1 MLFAARQP
9 FPPFGGNVSEAALE
23 ADSMHEAVIV
33 EAVRTPMGRRNG
45 KLRGYH
51 PVVLGSMVLKELI
64 ARAGVDPAQVEDV
77 VFGCV
82 MQTGE
87 QALNIG
93 RNAWLAAGFPVETPA
108 TTVDR
113 QCGSSQ
119 QAIHFAA
126 NLIQSG
132 VAEVTIA
139 GGVESMTRVPMGSTV
154 TQGPGIPFPPE
165 LTELYDLVPQGI
177 SAELMA
183 RKYGISRQ
191 AMDEFSVESHHRAHE
206 ASEKGYFASQLLP
219 VDISNGRP
227 EMFSQDEGIRANA
240 NYQAT
245 AALQPAFN
253 PEHSI
258 TAGNSSQIS
267 DGAAAVLLMSLEKA
281 KQLGIKPRAR
291 IRAQAVVGTDPVLML
306 EGPIPGT
313 AAVLK
318 KAGLEL
324 HSIDLFEVNE
334 AFASVVLAWQKE
346 TGADLKKTNV
356 NGGAIAVGH
365 PLGASGAILMNRLL
379 YELERRD
386 LRYGLETMCC
396 GGGLGTA
403 TIIDREVE

>member
-1 MLFAARQP
+1 MRE
-9 FPPFGGNVSEAALE
+9 V
-23 ADSMHEAVIV
+23 VIV
-33 EAVRTPMGRRNG
+33 EAVRAPIARGKSNG
-45 KLRGYH
+45 KLHEIH
-51 PVVLGSMVLKELI
+51 PVVLGSLVLKDVVR
-64 ARAGVDPAQVEDV
+64 RAGIEPDQVDDV

-82 MQTGE
+82 GQAGE
-87 QALNIG
+87 QSLNIA
-93 RNAWLAAGFPVETPA
+93 RNAWLTAGFPVTTPA

-132 VAEVTIA
+132 VCDITIA
-139 GGVESMTRVPMGSTV
+139 GGVESMSRVPMGSNAV
-154 TQGPGIPFPPE
+154 SPGTPFPPE
-165 LTELYDLVPQGI
+165 LMELYDLVPQGI

-191 AMDEFSVESHHRAHE
+191 AMDEFSVESHRRAHE
-206 ASEKGYFASQLLP
+206 ATEKGYFKSQIMP
-219 VDISNGRP
+219 VDISNGRT
-227 EMFSQDEGIRANA
+227 EIFDRDEGIRATA
-240 NYQAT
+240 TYEST

-281 KQLGIKPRAR
+281 KQLGLKPRAR

-318 KAGLEL
+318 RAGLDLE
-324 HSIDLFEVNE
+324 SIDLFEVNE

-346 TGADLKKTNV
+346 TGADLEKTNV

-403 TIIDREVE
+403 TIIDRVVE

>member
-1 MLFAARQP
+1 MRE
-9 FPPFGGNVSEAALE
+9 V
-23 ADSMHEAVIV
+23 VIV
-33 EAVRTPMGRRNG
+33 EAVRTPIGRRNG
-45 KLRGYH
+45 KLKDLH
-51 PVVLGSMVLKELI
+51 PVVLGSLVLKEI
-64 ARAGVDPAQVEDV
+64 IKRAGIKPESVDDV

-82 MQTGE
+82 TQAGE
-87 QALNIG
+87 QSLNVG
-93 RNAWLAAGFPVETPA
+93 RNAWLTAGFPFTTPA

-132 VAEVTIA
+132 VCDITIA
-139 GGVESMTRVPMGSTV
+139 GGVESMSRVPMGSNAIS
-154 TQGPGIPFPPE
+154 PGSPFPPE
-165 LTELYDLVPQGI
+165 LTEVYDLVPQGI

-191 AMDEFSVESHHRAHE
+191 AMDEFGVRSHKLAH
-206 ASEKGYFASQLLP
+206 AATDKGYFKSQIMPLEVS
-219 VDISNGRP
+219 VDGNGHH
-227 EMFSQDEGIRANA
+227 ELVNKDEGIRANA
-240 NYQAT
+240 SYEAT

-258 TAGNSSQIS
+258 TAGNLSQIT
-267 DGAAAVLLMSLEKA
+267 DGAAGILIMSAEKA
-281 KQLGIKPRAR
+281 RELGLEPRAR
-291 IRAQAVVGTDPVLML
+291 IIAQKVVGCDPVLML

-318 KAGLEL
+318 QAGLRLED
-324 HSIDLFEVNE
+324 IDLFEVNE
-334 AFASVVLAWQKE
+334 AFASVVLAWHKE
-346 TGADLKKTNV
+346 TGADMDKTNV

-365 PLGASGAILMNRLL
+365 PLGASGAILMTRLL

-403 TIIDREVE
+403 TIIDRVVE

>member
-1 MLFAARQP
+1 MR
-9 FPPFGGNVSEAALE
+9 
-23 ADSMHEAVIV
+23 EAVIV
-33 EAVRTPMGRRNG
+33 EAVRTPIGRRNG
-45 KLRGYH
+45 KLKDIH
-51 PVVLGSMVLKELI
+51 PVVLGSLVLQEIIKRSGI
-64 ARAGVDPAQVEDV
+64 APEQVDDV

-82 MQTGE
+82 TQVGE
-87 QALNIG
+87 QSLNIA
-93 RNAWLAAGFPVETPA
+93 RSAWLAAGFPFTTPG

-132 VAEVTIA
+132 VCDITIA
-139 GGVESMTRVPMGSTV
+139 GGVESMSRVPMGSNAV
-154 TQGPGIPFPPE
+154 SPGTPFPPE
-165 LTELYDLVPQGI
+165 LMELYDLVPQGI
-177 SAELMA
+177 SAELIA

-191 AMDEFSVESHHRAHE
+191 QMDEFGVRSHHLAAKATEEGRF
-206 ASEKGYFASQLLP
+206 SSQLLP
-219 VDISNGRP
+219 IEVSLNGNGQHD
-227 EMFSQDEGIRANA
+227 MFTKDEGIRPNA
-240 NYQAT
+240 SYEAT
-245 AALQPAFN
+245 SALQPAFN

-281 KQLGIKPRAR
+281 KQLGLKPRAR

-318 KAGLEL
+318 RAGLDL
-324 HSIDLFEVNE
+324 KSIDLFEVNE

-346 TGADLKKTNV
+346 TGADMDKTNV

-396 GGGLGTA
+396 GGGIGTA
-403 TIIDREVE
+403 TIIDRVIE

>member
-1 MLFAARQP
+1 MRE
-9 FPPFGGNVSEAALE
+9 V
-23 ADSMHEAVIV
+23 VIV
-33 EAVRTPMGRRNG
+33 EAVRTPIGRRNG
-45 KLRGYH
+45 KLKDVH
-51 PVVLGSMVLKELI
+51 PVVLGSLVLKEVV
-64 ARAGVDPAQVEDV
+64 ARAGIEPGLVEDV

-82 MQTGE
+82 SQVGE
-87 QALNIG
+87 QSLNVG
-93 RNAWLAAGFPVETPA
+93 RNAWLAAGFPFTTPA

-119 QAIHFAA
+119 QAVHFAA

-132 VAEVTIA
+132 VCDVTIA
-139 GGVESMTRVPMGSTV
+139 GGVESMSRVPMGSNAIS
-154 TQGPGIPFPPE
+154 PGTPFPPE
-165 LTELYDLVPQGI
+165 LMELYDLVPQGI

-183 RKYGISRQ
+183 RKYGISRK
-191 AMDEFSVESHHRAHE
+191 AMDEFSVESHRRANE
-206 ASEKGYFASQLLP
+206 ATEKGYFKSQLLP
-219 VDISNGRP
+219 VEISANGNGHHEVFNR
-227 EMFSQDEGIRANA
+227 DEGIRAKA
-240 NYQAT
+240 TYEAT

-258 TAGNSSQIS
+258 TAGNASQIS

-281 KQLGIKPRAR
+281 KELHLKPRAR

-318 KAGLEL
+318 RAGLDLE
-324 HSIDLFEVNE
+324 SIDLFEVNE

-346 TGADLKKTNV
+346 TGADLEKTNV

-365 PLGASGAILMNRLL
+365 PLGASGAILMTRLL
-379 YELERRD
+379 YELERRER
-386 LRYGLETMCC
+386 RYGLETMCC

-403 TIIDREVE
+403 TIIDRVVE

>member
-1 MLFAARQP
+1 
-9 FPPFGGNVSEAALE
+9 
-23 ADSMHEAVIV
+23 
-33 EAVRTPMGRRNG
+33 
-45 KLRGYH
+45 
-51 PVVLGSMVLKELI
+51 
-64 ARAGVDPAQVEDV
+64 

-82 MQTGE
+82 TQAGE
-87 QALNIG
+87 QSLNIG
-93 RNAWLAAGFPVETPA
+93 RNAWLTAGFPFTTPA

-132 VAEVTIA
+132 VCDITIA
-139 GGVESMTRVPMGSTV
+139 GGVESMSRVPMGSNAIS
-154 TQGPGIPFPPE
+154 PGSPFPPE
-165 LTELYDLVPQGI
+165 LTEVYDLVPQGI
-177 SAELMA
+177 SAEYMA

-191 AMDEFSVESHHRAHE
+191 AMDEFGVRSHKLAH
-206 ASEKGYFASQLLP
+206 AATDKGYFKSQIMPLEVS
-219 VDISNGRP
+219 VDGNGHH
-227 EMFSQDEGIRANA
+227 ELVDKDEGIRANA
-240 NYQAT
+240 NYEAT

-267 DGAAAVLLMSLEKA
+267 DGAAAILLMSLEKA
-281 KQLGIKPRAR
+281 KQLGLKPRAR

-324 HSIDLFEVNE
+324 SSIDLFEVNE
-334 AFASVVLAWQKE
+334 AFASVVLSWQKE
-346 TGADLKKTNV
+346 TGADMDKTNV

-396 GGGLGTA
+396 GGGIGTA
-403 TIIDREVE
+403 TIIDREIE

>member
-1 MLFAARQP
+1 MRE
-9 FPPFGGNVSEAALE
+9 V
-23 ADSMHEAVIV
+23 VIV
-33 EAVRTPMGRRNG
+33 EAVRTPIARRNG
-45 KLRGYH
+45 KLKEMH
-51 PVVLGSMVLKELI
+51 PVVLGSLVLKEVIKRSGI
-64 ARAGVDPAQVEDV
+64 APDQVDDV

-82 MQTGE
+82 TQVGE
-87 QALNIG
+87 QSLNVG
-93 RNAWLAAGFPVETPA
+93 RNAWLTAGFPFTTPA

-132 VAEVTIA
+132 VCDITIA
-139 GGVESMTRVPMGSTV
+139 GGVESMSRVPMGSNAMS
-154 TQGPGIPFPPE
+154 PGTPFPPE
-165 LTELYDLVPQGI
+165 LMELYDLVPQGI
-177 SAELMA
+177 SAELIA
-183 RKYGISRQ
+183 RKYGISRKQ
-191 AMDEFSVESHHRAHE
+191 MDEFGVRSHRLAHE
-206 ASEKGYFASQLLP
+206 ATEKGNFKSQLLP
-219 VDISNGRP
+219 VDISLNGNGHHDL
-227 EMFSQDEGIRANA
+227 FTQDEGIRPNA
-240 NYQAT
+240 SYEAA

-281 KQLGIKPRAR
+281 KELGLKPRAR

-318 KAGLEL
+318 RAGLEL
-324 HSIDLFEVNE
+324 SSIDLFEVNE

-346 TGADLKKTNV
+346 TGADMDKTNV

-365 PLGASGAILMNRLL
+365 PLGASGAILMTRLL

-403 TIIDREVE
+403 TIIDRVVE

>member
-1 MLFAARQP
+1 MR
-9 FPPFGGNVSEAALE
+9 
-23 ADSMHEAVIV
+23 EAVIV
-33 EAVRTPMGRRNG
+33 EAVRTPIGRRNG
-45 KLRGYH
+45 KLKEIH
-51 PVVLGSMVLKELI
+51 PVVLGSLVLQEIIKRSGI
-64 ARAGVDPAQVEDV
+64 APEQVDDV

-82 MQTGE
+82 TQVGE
-87 QALNIG
+87 QSLNIA
-93 RNAWLAAGFPVETPA
+93 RSAWLTAGFPVTTPG

-132 VAEVTIA
+132 VCDITIA
-139 GGVESMTRVPMGSTV
+139 GGVESMSRVPMGSNAV
-154 TQGPGIPFPPE
+154 SPGTPFPPE
-165 LTELYDLVPQGI
+165 LMELYDLVPQGI
-177 SAELMA
+177 SAELIA

-191 AMDEFSVESHHRAHE
+191 QMDEFGVRSHHLAAKATEEGRF
-206 ASEKGYFASQLLP
+206 SSQLLP
-219 VDISNGRP
+219 IEVSLNGNGQHD
-227 EMFSQDEGIRANA
+227 MFTKDEGIRPNA
-240 NYQAT
+240 SYEAT
-245 AALQPAFN
+245 SALQPAFN

-281 KQLGIKPRAR
+281 KQLGLKPRAR

-318 KAGLEL
+318 RAGLDL
-324 HSIDLFEVNE
+324 KSIDLFEVNE

-346 TGADLKKTNV
+346 TGADMNKTNV

-396 GGGLGTA
+396 GGGIGTA
-403 TIIDREVE
+403 TIIDRVIE

>member
-1 MLFAARQP
+1 MR
-9 FPPFGGNVSEAALE
+9 
-23 ADSMHEAVIV
+23 EAVIV
-33 EAVRTPMGRRNG
+33 EAVRTPIGRRNG
-45 KLRGYH
+45 KLKDMH
-51 PVVLGSMVLKELI
+51 PVVLGSLVLQEIVK
-64 ARAGVDPAQVEDV
+64 RAGIAPEHVEDV

-82 MQTGE
+82 TQVGE
-87 QALNIG
+87 QSLNIA
-93 RNAWLAAGFPVETPA
+93 RSAWLTAGFPVTTPG

-132 VAEVTIA
+132 ICDITIA
-139 GGVESMTRVPMGSTV
+139 GGVESMSRVPMGSNAV
-154 TQGPGIPFPPE
+154 SPGTPFPPE
-165 LTELYDLVPQGI
+165 LMELYDLVPQGI
-177 SAELMA
+177 SAELIA
-183 RKYGISRQ
+183 RKYGISRRQ
-191 AMDEFSVESHHRAHE
+191 MDEFGVRSHQLAHKATE
-206 ASEKGYFASQLLP
+206 EGRFRSQLVP
-219 VDISNGRP
+219 VEISVDGNGHHER
-227 EMFSQDEGIRANA
+227 FIKDEGIRPTAS
-240 NYQAT
+240 YEAT
-245 AALQPAFN
+245 SALQPAFN

-281 KQLGIKPRAR
+281 KQLGLKPRAR

-318 KAGLEL
+318 RAGLDL
-324 HSIDLFEVNE
+324 KSIDLFEVNE

-346 TGADLKKTNV
+346 TGADMDKTNV

-403 TIIDREVE
+403 TIIDRVIE

>member
-1 MLFAARQP
+1 MR
-9 FPPFGGNVSEAALE
+9 
-23 ADSMHEAVIV
+23 EAVIV
-33 EAVRTPMGRRNG
+33 EAVRTPIGRRNG
-45 KLRGYH
+45 KLKDVH
-51 PVVLGSMVLKELI
+51 PVVLGSLVLKEI
-64 ARAGVDPAQVEDV
+64 VNRAGIDPSQVEDV

-82 MQTGE
+82 SQVGE
-87 QALNIG
+87 QSLNIG
-93 RNAWLAAGFPVETPA
+93 RNAWLTAGFPVTTPA

-119 QAIHFAA
+119 QALHFAA

-132 VAEVTIA
+132 VCDVTIA
-139 GGVESMTRVPMGSTV
+139 GGVESMSRVPMGSNAV
-154 TQGPGIPFPPE
+154 SPGVPFPPE
-165 LTELYDLVPQGI
+165 LMELYDLVPQGI

-183 RKYGISRQ
+183 RKYGISRK
-191 AMDEFSVESHHRAHE
+191 AMDEFSVESHHRA
-206 ASEKGYFASQLLP
+206 AAATEKGYFTSQLLS
-219 VDISNGRP
+219 VDISNGQP
-227 EMFSQDEGIRANA
+227 EMFVKDEGIRANA
-240 NYQAT
+240 NYEAT
-245 AALQPAFN
+245 SALQPAFN

-365 PLGASGAILMNRLL
+365 PLGASGALLMNRLL
-379 YELERRD
+379 YDLGRRD
-386 LRYGLETMCC
+386 LRERLAPMCC
-396 GGGLGTA
+396 GRALA
-403 TIIDREVE
+403 IPTIIDREVE

>member
-1 MLFAARQP
+1 MNMRE
-9 FPPFGGNVSEAALE
+9 V
-23 ADSMHEAVIV
+23 VIV
-33 EAVRTPMGRRNG
+33 EAVRTPIGRRNG
-45 KLRGYH
+45 KLKDIH
-51 PVVLGSMVLKELI
+51 PIVLGSLVLREIVK
-64 ARAGVDPAQVEDV
+64 RAGITPDQVEDV

-82 MQTGE
+82 SQAGE
-87 QALNIG
+87 QSLNVA
-93 RNAWLAAGFPVETPA
+93 RSAWLAAGFPVTTPA

-126 NLIQSG
+126 NLISSG
-132 VAEVTIA
+132 VCDITIA
-139 GGVESMTRVPMGSTV
+139 GGVESMTRVPMGSNAMS
-154 TQGPGIPFPPE
+154 PGSPFPPE
-165 LTELYDLVPQGI
+165 LMELYDLVPQGI
-177 SAELMA
+177 SAELIA
-183 RKYGISRQ
+183 RKYGISRKQ
-191 AMDEFSVESHHRAHE
+191 MDEFGVRSHKLAHE
-206 ASEKGYFASQLLP
+206 ATERGHFKSQIMPIEVSL
-219 VDISNGRP
+219 NGNGHT
-227 EMFSQDEGIRANA
+227 ELFDKDEGIRANA
-240 NYQAT
+240 TYEAT

-258 TAGNSSQIS
+258 TAGNASQIS

-281 KQLGIKPRAR
+281 KELGIRPRAR

-318 KAGLEL
+318 KAGLDIE
-324 HSIDLFEVNE
+324 SIDLFEVNE
-334 AFASVVLAWQKE
+334 AFASVVLAWEKE
-346 TGADLKKTNV
+346 TGADINKTNV

-396 GGGLGTA
+396 GGGIGTA
-403 TIIDREVE
+403 TIIDRVVE

>member
-1 MLFAARQP
+1 MR
-9 FPPFGGNVSEAALE
+9 
-23 ADSMHEAVIV
+23 EAVIV
-33 EAVRTPMGRRNG
+33 EAVRSPIGRRNG
-45 KLRGYH
+45 KLKDLH
-51 PVVLGSMVLKELI
+51 PVVLASLVLKELVR
-64 ARAGVDPAQVEDV
+64 RAGIEPGQVEDV

-82 MQTGE
+82 GQAGE
-87 QALNIG
+87 QSLNIG
-93 RNAWLAAGFPVETPA
+93 RNAWLTAGLPFTTPA

-119 QAIHFAA
+119 QAVHFAA

-132 VAEVTIA
+132 VCDITIA
-139 GGVESMTRVPMGSTV
+139 GGVESMSRVPMGSNAIS
-154 TQGPGIPFPPE
+154 PGTPFPPE

-177 SAELMA
+177 SAELIA
-183 RKYGISRQ
+183 RKYGVSRKQ
-191 AMDEFSVESHHRAHE
+191 MDEFGVRSHHLAHE
-206 ASEKGYFASQLLP
+206 ATEKGYLSSQIVPIDVP
-219 VDISNGRP
+219 VEGNGHS
-227 EMFSQDEGIRANA
+227 ELFSKDEGIRANA
-240 NYQAT
+240 SYQAA

-258 TAGNSSQIS
+258 TAANSSQIS
-267 DGAAAVLLMSLEKA
+267 DGSAALLLMSLEKA
-281 KQLGIKPRAR
+281 KELGLKPRAR

-318 KAGLEL
+318 HAGLDL
-324 HSIDLFEVNE
+324 KSIDLFEVNE

-346 TGADLKKTNV
+346 TGADMDKTNV

-365 PLGASGAILMNRLL
+365 PLGASGAVLMNRLL

-396 GGGLGTA
+396 GGGIGTA
-403 TIIDREVE
+403 TIIDRVVE

>member
-1 MLFAARQP
+1 MR
-9 FPPFGGNVSEAALE
+9 
-23 ADSMHEAVIV
+23 EAVIV
-33 EAVRTPMGRRNG
+33 AAVRTPMGKRNG
-45 KLRGYH
+45 KLKDFH
-51 PVVLGSMVLKELI
+51 PVVLGSMVLQELVR
-64 ARAGVDPAQVEDV
+64 RAGIEPSQVEDV
-77 VFGCV
+77 VFGNV

-87 QALNIG
+87 QSLNIA

-132 VAEVTIA
+132 VCDITIA

-154 TQGPGIPFPPE
+154 VNGPAHPFPPE

-177 SAELMA
+177 SAELVA

-191 AMDEFSVESHHRAHE
+191 AMDEFSVFSHQRAAA
-206 ASEKGYFASQLLP
+206 ASDQGYLRSQIMP
-219 VDISNGRP
+219 IEIPANGHPAEVMDR
-227 EMFSQDEGIRANA
+227 DEGIRANA
-240 NYQAT
+240 TYEGV

-258 TAGNSSQIS
+258 TAGNSSQIT
-267 DGAAAVLLMSLEKA
+267 DGAAAVLLMSREKA
-281 KQLGIKPRAR
+281 AELGLKPRAR
-291 IRAQAVVGTDPVLML
+291 ILAQAVVGCDPVLML

-318 KAGLEL
+318 KAGLQL
-324 HSIDLFEVNE
+324 KDIDLFEVNE
-334 AFASVVLAWQKE
+334 AFASVPLAWLKE
-346 TGADLKKTNV
+346 TGAEAEKMNV
-356 NGGAIAVGH
+356 NGGAIAIGH
-365 PLGASGAILMNRLL
+365 PLGASGARLMNHLL

-396 GGGLGTA
+396 GGGIGTA
-403 TIIDREVE
+403 TIIDRQV

>member
-1 MLFAARQP
+1 MRE
-9 FPPFGGNVSEAALE
+9 V
-23 ADSMHEAVIV
+23 VIV
-33 EAVRTPMGRRNG
+33 EAVRTPIGRRNG
-45 KLRGYH
+45 KLKDVH
-51 PVVLGSMVLKELI
+51 PVVLGSLVLKEVVK
-64 ARAGVDPAQVEDV
+64 RAGIEPEQVDDV

-82 MQTGE
+82 SQVGE
-87 QALNIG
+87 QSLNVG
-93 RNAWLAAGFPVETPA
+93 RNAWLTAGFPFTTPA

-132 VAEVTIA
+132 VCDVTIA
-139 GGVESMTRVPMGSTV
+139 GGVESMTRVPMGSNAM
-154 TQGPGIPFPPE
+154 QPGVPFPPE

-183 RKYGISRQ
+183 RKYGISRK
-191 AMDEFSVESHHRAHE
+191 AMDEFGVRSHHLAHE
-206 ASEKGYFASQLLP
+206 ATEKGYFRSQLMP
-219 VDISNGRP
+219 VEVSLNGNGHHELFDR
-227 EMFSQDEGIRANA
+227 DEGIRANA
-240 NYQAT
+240 SYEAT
-245 AALQPAFN
+245 AALQPAFD

-267 DGAAAVLLMSLEKA
+267 DAAAAVLLMSLEKA
-281 KQLGIKPRAR
+281 KALGLKPRAR

-318 KAGLEL
+318 RAGLDL
-324 HSIDLFEVNE
+324 GSIDLFEVNE

-346 TGADLKKTNV
+346 TGADMEKTNV

-403 TIIDREVE
+403 TIIDRVVE

>member
-1 MLFAARQP
+1 MNMR
-9 FPPFGGNVSEAALE
+9 
-23 ADSMHEAVIV
+23 EAVIV
-33 EAVRTPMGRRNG
+33 EAVRTPIGRRNG
-45 KLRGYH
+45 KLKDVH
-51 PVVLGSMVLKELI
+51 PIVLGSLVLKEI
-64 ARAGVDPAQVEDV
+64 IKRAGIEPSLVEDV

-82 MQTGE
+82 SQAGE
-87 QALNIG
+87 QSLNIA
-93 RNAWLAAGFPVETPA
+93 RSAWLAAGFPVTTPA

-132 VAEVTIA
+132 VCDITIA
-139 GGVESMTRVPMGSTV
+139 GGVESMTRVPMGSNAMS
-154 TQGPGIPFPPE
+154 PGSPFPPE
-165 LTELYDLVPQGI
+165 LMELYDLVPQGI
-177 SAELMA
+177 SAELIA

-191 AMDEFSVESHHRAHE
+191 QMDEFGVRSHRLAHE
-206 ASEKGYFASQLLP
+206 ATAKGYFSSQIMPIDVSL
-219 VDISNGRP
+219 DGNGHT
-227 EMFSQDEGIRANA
+227 ELFSRDEGIRPG
-240 NYQAT
+240 AT
-245 AALQPAFN
+245 YEATSALQPVFN

-267 DGAAAVLLMSLEKA
+267 DGAAAVLLMSLDKA
-281 KQLGIKPRAR
+281 KQLGLKPRAR

-306 EGPIPGT
+306 EGPIPST

-318 KAGLEL
+318 KAGLDL
-324 HSIDLFEVNE
+324 KSIDLFEVNE
-334 AFASVVLAWQKE
+334 AFASVVLAWEKE
-346 TGADLKKTNV
+346 TGADLSKTNV

-396 GGGLGTA
+396 GGGIGTA
-403 TIIDREVE
+403 TIIDRVIE

>member
-1 MLFAARQP
+1 MR
-9 FPPFGGNVSEAALE
+9 
-23 ADSMHEAVIV
+23 EAVIV
-33 EAVRTPMGRRNG
+33 EAVRTPIGRRNG
-45 KLRGYH
+45 KLKDVH
-51 PVVLGSMVLKELI
+51 AVVLGSLVLQEIIK
-64 ARAGVDPAQVEDV
+64 RAGIAPEQVDDV

-82 MQTGE
+82 TQVGE
-87 QALNIG
+87 QSLNIA
-93 RNAWLAAGFPVETPA
+93 RSAWLTAGFPVSTPG

-132 VAEVTIA
+132 VCDITIA
-139 GGVESMTRVPMGSTV
+139 GGVESMSRVPMGSNAIS
-154 TQGPGIPFPPE
+154 PGTPFPPE
-165 LTELYDLVPQGI
+165 LMELYDLVPQGI
-177 SAELMA
+177 SAELIA

-191 AMDEFSVESHHRAHE
+191 QMDEFGVRSHHLAAQATEEGRF
-206 ASEKGYFASQLLP
+206 KSQLLP
-219 VDISNGRP
+219 VEVSANGNGHHDL
-227 EMFSQDEGIRANA
+227 FTKDEGIRPTA
-240 NYQAT
+240 NYEAT

-281 KQLGIKPRAR
+281 KQLGLRPRAR

-318 KAGLEL
+318 RAGLDL
-324 HSIDLFEVNE
+324 KSIDLFEVNE

-346 TGADLKKTNV
+346 TGADMDKTNV

-396 GGGLGTA
+396 GGGIGTA
-403 TIIDREVE
+403 TIIDRVIE